1 MEFDDDL
8 SAEVNTYPLHA
19 GFDLHKRPGIHGF
32 TSFVAS
38 RRPGPSRRS
47 REAILGTR
55 PCRFKAHDAKTKDGR
70 LIKLTASSSCYGV
83 HGKIKGI
90 VFIGRPVCQFL
101 SLWSVQYRRGHLR
114 LARNFCGQHPSR
126 ASDRQSGKRRHFA
139 APRCRR
145 SLIFPDRPS
154 VS

>member
-1 MEFDDDL
+1 MEVDDNL

-55 PCRFKAHDAKTKDGR
+55 PCQFKAHDAKTKDGR

-90 VFIGRPVCQFL
+90 VLIAALC
-101 SLWSVQYRRGHLR
+101 
-114 LARNFCGQHPSR
+114 
-126 ASDRQSGKRRHFA
+126 ASF
-139 APRCRR
+139 
-145 SLIFPDRPS
+145 
-154 VS
+154 